1 MQGEMMS
8 DLVERLRDNEKWHT
22 WEDLTGL
29 IAEAAEEI
37 ERLRARDE
45 TAEAVRKLA
54 VADALEEAA
63 QVAEKEDTVDGYWI
77 AENIRTLKE
86 TLE

>member
-1 MQGEMMS
+1 
-8 DLVERLRDNEKWHT
+8 
-22 WEDLTGL
+22 
-29 IAEAAEEI
+29 
-37 ERLRARDE
+37 
-45 TAEAVRKLA
+45 VRKLA

-86 TLE
+86 TLEP